1 MQKRKRNYKLD
12 YRNYNPFV
20 YSILCYSPLILPF
33 VLKHLKKRLTIFS
46 LKLLSN
52 DHGSD
57 YQLLLEKTKTLTMEI
72 KRLRSLALK
81 TFKILDYQNQF
92 VMKEIF
98 HVSSHNYY
106 YYHFIYS

>member
-1 MQKRKRNYKLD
+1 
-12 YRNYNPFV
+12 
-20 YSILCYSPLILPF
+20 
-33 VLKHLKKRLTIFS
+33 
-46 LKLLSN
+46 
-52 DHGSD
+52 
-57 YQLLLEKTKTLTMEI
+57 MEI